1 MAVLSEASEHD
12 GSAEASLLLS
22 MSAQFHMDQAVSNAI
37 EEVAARPTSIL

>member
-22 MSAQFHMDQAVSNAI
+22 MNAQFHMDQAVLNAL
-37 EEVAARPTSIL
+37 EQVAACPTLN